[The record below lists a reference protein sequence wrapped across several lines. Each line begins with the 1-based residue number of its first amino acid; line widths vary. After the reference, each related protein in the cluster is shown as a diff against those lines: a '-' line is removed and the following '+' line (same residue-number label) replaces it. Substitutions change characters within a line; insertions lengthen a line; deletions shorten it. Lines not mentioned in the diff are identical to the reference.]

1 MAPTRSDREKREV
14 YSTVLVLGLALLLA
28 FAYWDEIA
36 LFYGAIGLLA
46 LTLVWYL
53 PVYYLH
59 RAWMYLARGLAWIN
73 TRILLGI
80 IFFLI
85 LLPLARLRSW
95 FQKTEQMPLHPSD
108 ADTYYRERP
117 AKPPDFTK
125 PW

>member
-85 LLPLARLRSW
+85 LLPLARLRS
-95 FQKTEQMPLHPSD
+95 
-108 ADTYYRERP
+108 
-117 AKPPDFTK
+117 
-125 PW
+125 